1 MKAMILA
8 AGRGRRLRPLTDHL
22 PKSLVEVGGRALID
36 WHLRALA
43 RAGFEAVVINLS
55 WHGKQIRAHVGD
67 GSAFG
72 IEVRYSDE
80 GEQALDT
87 GGGIYHALPLL
98 GTAPFAVINADVFT
112 EYPLEQLRRC
122 QPGAAHLVLVPNPEH
137 NPEGDFALKAGQ
149 IAATGAPRYTFAGLG
164 VYHPQLFAGCEPG
177 QFRLSDVLAPAI
189 SGGRVSGELYAGH
202 WIDVGTQERLARA
215 RALVGEAGAGSRD

>member
-22 PKSLVEVGGRALID
+22 PKSLAEVGGRALID

-55 WHGKQIRAHVGD
+55 WRGQQIRAHVGD

-72 IEVRYSDE
+72 IEVNYSDE

-87 GGGIYHALPLL
+87 GGGIHHALPLL
-98 GTAPFAVINADVFT
+98 GDAPFAVINADVFT
-112 EYPLEQLRRC
+112 DYPLEQLRRC

-137 NPEGDFALKAGQ
+137 NPDGDFVLSDGQ
-149 IAATGAPRYTFAGLG
+149 IVATGTPRYTFAGLG
-164 VYHPQLFAGCEPG
+164 VYHPRLFANREAGE
-177 QFRLSDVLAPAI
+177 FRLSEVLAPAI
-189 SGGRVSGELYAGH
+189 PGGRVSGELYEGT
-202 WIDVGTQERLARA
+202 WIDVGTQERLAQA
-215 RALVGEAGAGSRD
+215 RALVRDHRDGKLE